1 MILKKEQNKIKRGN
15 QWLITITRK
24 KVFILGGSIVNSVQ
38 GCMKYYVKPSIRE
51 NNPDHIMFHVG
62 INDLPPERNPQVI
75 AQAKVDL
82 GKSVTDD
89 NVR

>member
-1 MILKKEQNKIKRGN
+1 
-15 QWLITITRK
+15 
-24 KVFILGGSIVNSVQ
+24 
-38 GCMKYYVKPSIRE
+38 MKYYVKPSIRE

-62 INDLPPERNPQVI
+62 INDLPPEKNPQVT

-82 GKSVTDD
+82 GKNVTDD